1 MHAVER
7 VWNQLEEILVAFLLA
22 GMTLV
27 TFTYVVVN
35 NLYAVFYSLA
45 DSLTFA
51 EGVLFAIG
59 DGLLFVS
66 QEMTWSIA
74 LTKAMFGWLIFI
86 GLAWGVRIGAHI
98 GVDMLV
104 RNFPKPVQ
112 KIVALVAVGI
122 CLGYCVLMAYSSEQW
137 VAVLYSIGTG
147 AEDLDRF
154 GVSQWQIV
162 MIVPIGFTLMFLR
175 FLQVF
180 VRILRNEQLGLG
192 GHGEA
197 EDAIKLAEE
206 AKAEE
211 IKR

>member
-27 TFTYVVVN
+27 TFIYVLVN

-104 RNFPKPVQ
+104 RNFSKPLQ
-112 KIVALVAVGI
+112 KSIALVAVSI
-122 CLGYCVLMAYSSEQW
+122 CLGYCILMAYSSEQW
-137 VAVLYSIGTG
+137 VAVLYNIGTG

-154 GVSQWQIV
+154 GISQWHIV
-162 MIVPIGFTLMFLR
+162 MIVPIGFSLMFLR

-206 AKAEE
+206 TKAEE

>member
-27 TFTYVVVN
+27 TFTYVLVN

-45 DSLTFA
+45 DSMPFA
-51 EGVLFAIG
+51 ESALFAIG
-59 DGLLFVS
+59 DGVLFVS

-74 LTKAMFGWLIFI
+74 LTKAMFGWLIFV

-104 RNFPKPVQ
+104 RNFSKPVQ
-112 KIVALVAVGI
+112 KIVALIAVGI
-122 CLGYCVLMAYSSEQW
+122 CLAYCVLMAYSSEQW
-137 VAVLYSIGTG
+137 VAVLYNIGTG

-154 GVSQWQIV
+154 GIQQWHIV

-206 AKAEE
+206 TQAEE

>member
-7 VWNQLEEILVAFLLA
+7 VWNRLEEILIAILLA

-27 TFTYVVVN
+27 TFFYVLVN
-35 NLYAVFYSLA
+35 NLYSVFYSLA
-45 DSLTFA
+45 DSFPLA
-51 EGVLFAIG
+51 EDLLFSIG
-59 DGLLFVS
+59 DGILFVS

-74 LTKAMFGWLIFI
+74 LSKAMFGWLIFI

-98 GVDMLV
+98 GVDLLV
-104 RNFPKPVQ
+104 RNFAPGVQ
-112 KIVALVAVGI
+112 KLVALIAVSI
-122 CLGYCVLMAYSSEQW
+122 CLAYCVLMAYSSEQW
-137 VAVLYSIGTG
+137 VATLYQVGTG

-154 GVSQWQIV
+154 GIHQWQIV
-162 MIVPIGFTLMFLR
+162 MIVPIGFALMFLR

-197 EDAIKLAEE
+197 EDALKLAEE
-206 AKAEE
+206 TKAEE

>member
-27 TFTYVVVN
+27 TFIYVLVN
-35 NLYAVFYSLA
+35 NLYAAFYSLA
-45 DSLTFA
+45 DSLPFA
-51 EGVLFAIG
+51 EGAMFAIG
-59 DGLLFVS
+59 DGILFIS

-104 RNFPKPVQ
+104 RNFAKPLQ
-112 KIVALVAVGI
+112 KMVALIAVGI
-122 CLGYCVLMAYSSEQW
+122 CLAYCVLMAYSSEQW

-162 MIVPIGFTLMFLR
+162 MIVPIGFSLMFLR

-197 EDAIKLAEE
+197 EDAVKLAEE
-206 AKAEE
+206 TKAEE